1 MLGFLAGVPGKLKA
15 LNDRLTSTWAA
26 KLDALRT
33 GLTDVRMGYLD
44 KLNITGNAASSAEVA
59 ACAQKTDPMLNIPT
73 LLCLGATTVV
83 DQSSTTNDGWMAPA
97 SPACRRRDDHQLY
110 RRAQL
115 DRQGG
120 AGNGGGATAVARDLD
135 RPDSRSLSMACPSG
149 TLERSRRRPP
159 IFRPRRP
166 SGR

>member
-33 GLTDVRMGYLD
+33 GLTDARMGYLD

-59 ACAQKTDPMLNIPT
+59 ACAQTTDPMLNIPT

-83 DQSSTTNDGWMAPA
+83 DQWLTT
-97 SPACRRRDDHQLY
+97 Q
-110 RRAQL
+110 
-115 DRQGG
+115 
-120 AGNGGGATAVARDLD
+120 
-135 RPDSRSLSMACPSG
+135 
-149 TLERSRRRPP
+149 
-159 IFRPRRP
+159 
-166 SGR
+166 

>member
-59 ACAQKTDPMLNIPT
+59 
-73 LLCLGATTVV
+73 
-83 DQSSTTNDGWMAPA
+83 SA
-97 SPACRRRDDHQLY
+97 SNVLFI
-110 RRAQL
+110 
-115 DRQGG
+115 
-120 AGNGGGATAVARDLD
+120 AGRGGGLRPENRPVPGPAQPALRRLDLWL
-135 RPDSRSLSMACPSG
+135 RPAPNVG
-149 TLERSRRRPP
+149 V
-159 IFRPRRP
+159 
-166 SGR
+166 